1 MITDKTTKKHDIRI
15 GGMIFFSRKFSEII
29 EQEDLQPKYEMR
41 VLNSKNQIF
50 NDIKFTSLTDFN
62 LFLLSV
68 HYDRITDSTDDKI
81 IVVNLETNEI
91 VFNNSSEDW
100 EVVEE

>member
-1 MITDKTTKKHDIRI
+1 MIV
-15 GGMIFFSRKFSEII
+15 FSCKFLEIT

-41 VLNSKNQIF
+41 VINSKNKIYD
-50 NDIKFTSLTDFN
+50 DIKFTSLTDFN

-68 HYDRITDSTDDKI
+68 HYDRITDRTDNKI

-91 VFNNSSEDW
+91 VFDSSTDKQEINRNN
-100 EVVEE
+100 